1 MAQRT
6 SPPLSVKDSALSA
19 APPASVPAAVP
30 GVPGVSSA
38 ASPGA
43 AGVIPDAQAAR
54 NSQRH
59 YPQPFRIAAVRYAA
73 TCGQSKRA
81 AALDMGVSDK
91 TLGEWIRDARPD
103 AAGVVDVA
111 RFDELAQLREQNR
124 ELLARTVRL
133 TAERDFLKKCA
144 SYFATPSTPPTPS
157 SGGFK

>member
-1 MAQRT
+1 MVVPLPTLPAL
-6 SPPLSVKDSALSA
+6 PPG
-19 APPASVPAAVP
+19 VPAAVP
-30 GVPGVSSA
+30 GVP
-38 ASPGA
+38 ASPAVPPGA

-59 YPQPFRIAAVRYAA
+59 FTQPFKLAAVCYAA
-73 TCGQSKRA
+73 SSGKSQRA

-91 TLGEWIRDARPD
+91 TLGEWIRDAQPD

-111 RFDELAQLREQNR
+111 RFDELAQLRAQNR

-144 SYFATPSTPPTPS
+144 SYFATPSTPP

>member
-19 APPASVPAAVP
+19 ALPPGVPAAVP
-30 GVPGVSSA
+30 GVPALPTVPHVPAGVA
-38 ASPGA
+38 V
-43 AGVIPDAQAAR
+43 VIPDAQAAR

-59 YPQPFRIAAVRYAA
+59 YPQPFRIAAARYAA
-73 TCGQSKRA
+73 TCGKSHRA
-81 AALDMGVSDK
+81 AALDMGISDK
-91 TLGEWIRDARPD
+91 TLGKWIRDAQPD

-111 RFDELAQLREQNR
+111 RFDELAQLRAQNR

-144 SYFATPSTPPTPS
+144 SYFATPSTPP